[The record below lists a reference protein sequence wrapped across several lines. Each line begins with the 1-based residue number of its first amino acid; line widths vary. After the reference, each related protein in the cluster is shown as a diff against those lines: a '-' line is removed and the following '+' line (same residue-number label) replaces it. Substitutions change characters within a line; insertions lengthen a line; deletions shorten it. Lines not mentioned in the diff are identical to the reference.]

1 MATLQYNGTEYN
13 ILYIDPMIE
22 TAGDGTTP
30 ATALLDIPSPLVD
43 NTCYLIRRGP
53 DDEVYNV
60 NMPQSWYEALYQI
73 MFIGMPTQ
81 DSPLWLALDEDVKE
95 AWGADLGKYAR
106 IRCNVTA
113 YQDVYQVYDM
123 NSTNNKTL
131 FKTNTIRN
139 FVADSCYFYRDGEG
153 PNAGD
158 NGRYCAYFFAF
169 DYGSRFANVSFNN
182 CKFGYAQYNFEN
194 KDYLDSNVDIAKDTS
209 KYPQY
214 QCANFLAAR
223 NLNEVSFN
231 GCLFNVATTKR
242 YNYHSP
248 ADWRQPNSKIV
259 HVVGFNKA
267 FVTNIQL
274 NMLFFN
280 SYNSGDHNDSMTNT
294 RLWFEGQNRSYTY
307 IKDIEINKIYTP
319 TGARICNY
327 ALSSS
332 SNMLYADN
340 INIKHRVMGTGELES
355 YNNIYLTNQAVYLSA
370 SIGYNISNLK
380 ADLTNSPVKYGNMF
394 YLDFFRSTN
403 GTCANKIENIFV
415 NHNPNGKI
423 TLGTP
428 LVTLYG
434 SQSVWN
440 DSSYETNVD
449 ANNTYTNGGYVYS
462 RQLVAQKGCIVNN
475 VVVDCPIV
483 DANVLN
489 AYRTG
494 IKSDYIAGRVYLCS
508 TVLDVKKIYHN
519 IATSVAVTV
528 EGNSFL
534 KCDELEVN
542 LNYPNYKGTN
552 QISWQRGSQSAVYIG
567 KSNCII
573 ADEVQNTGSNYI
585 ACINSTLVCPNYIK
599 PGQFFAR
606 NYNSFCKSWNVI
618 RSGSSAQG
626 SLRFNNNTNNQN
638 DNILPLIIGQE
649 PYKGIQVMPTST
661 GKKYAIGYVALKH
674 FDETELS
681 GCSGSFGY
689 WVNTTEKVTD
699 PFNSEKTNT
708 IIHSYSSD
716 SFGWL
721 VDNESTWS
729 NDTNLRKYKIIV
741 PFEVFNLEDPVEFKI
756 WFNWYSIN
764 GYCYMDPDFKIVDSI

>member
-60 NMPQSWYEALYQI
+60 NMPQSWYESLYQI

-81 DSPLWLALDEDVKE
+81 ESPLWLALDEDVKE

-106 IRCNVTA
+106 VRCNVSA
-113 YQDVYQVYDM
+113 YQDLYTDYTMD
-123 NSTNNKTL
+123 NTNNKTL
-131 FKTNTIRN
+131 FKTRTIRN

-153 PNAGD
+153 PSAGNEARYFNAIFG
-158 NGRYCAYFFAF
+158 F
-169 DYGSRFANVSFNN
+169 DYTSRFANISFNN

-194 KDYLDSNVDIAKDTS
+194 DDYINSNTNISKDTS

-214 QCANFLAAR
+214 QCSSYILGNVLNSFSISNCIINLASTNKYTRYGDRGDNWYNPSFKSVFITNCNKTNCEDCIFNILYFDSLSNYQYNPNERLYFRGGDRSFAKIK
-223 NLNEVSFN
+223 NLTV
-231 GCLFNVATTKR
+231 
-242 YNYHSP
+242 
-248 ADWRQPNSKIV
+248 
-259 HVVGFNKA
+259 
-267 FVTNIQL
+267 
-274 NMLFFN
+274 
-280 SYNSGDHNDSMTNT
+280 
-294 RLWFEGQNRSYTY
+294 
-307 IKDIEINKIYTP
+307 NKIYTS
-319 TGARICNY
+319 TGAIIKNAALYASSNILQVDGIKTNYKVMGNGELTSYNSIDASSPIVYVYANVSYQICNITNDVSDSPVAY
-327 ALSSS
+327 A
-332 SNMLYADN
+332 
-340 INIKHRVMGTGELES
+340 KTFE
-355 YNNIYLTNQAVYLSA
+355 
-370 SIGYNISNLK
+370 SNL
-380 ADLTNSPVKYGNMF
+380 N
-394 YLDFFRSTN
+394 RIST
-403 GTCANKIENIFV
+403 GTVANKIENIFT
-415 NHNPNGKI
+415 NHNPNGKLN
-423 TLGTP
+423 LGTP
-428 LVTLYG
+428 LVQL
-434 SQSVWN
+434 SCNSSFWN
-440 DSSYETNVD
+440 NSSDQVNVSI
-449 ANNTYTNGGYVYS
+449 NNTYTDNDYPT
-462 RQLVAQKGCIVNN
+462 QLVPQRSCIANN
-475 VVVDCPIV
+475 IIVDCPIV
-483 DANVLN
+483 NDNVLSV
-489 AYRTG
+489 YRMG
-494 IKSDYIAGRVYLCS
+494 VKSEYIAGRVYLCS
-508 TVLDVKKIYHN
+508 AVLDVKKIYHHF
-519 IATSVAVTV
+519 ATSSAIAID
-528 EGNSFL
+528 GNSFL

-542 LNYPNYKGTN
+542 LNYPSYKGSN
-552 QISWQRGSQSAVYIG
+552 QIYWQRGSQSAVYIG

-585 ACINSTLVCPNYIK
+585 ACMNSTLVCPNYIK

-618 RSGSSAQG
+618 RSGSNAQG
-626 SLRFNNNTNNQN
+626 SLRFNNNTNGQN
-638 DNILPLIIGQE
+638 NDILPLIIGQE
-649 PYKGIQVMPTST
+649 PYKGIQVMPTSI

-689 WVNTTEKVTD
+689 WVNTTEKITD
-699 PFNSEKTNT
+699 PFDSEKTNT
-708 IIHSYSSD
+708 IIHSYDSD